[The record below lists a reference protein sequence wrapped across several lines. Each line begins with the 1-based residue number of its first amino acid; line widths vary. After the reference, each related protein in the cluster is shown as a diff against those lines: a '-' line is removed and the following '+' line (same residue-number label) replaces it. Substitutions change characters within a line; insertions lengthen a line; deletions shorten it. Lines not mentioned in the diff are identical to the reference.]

1 LGPAFEARLATRAY
15 NRSVPKTKDL
25 EQRLAT
31 RKLVERAK
39 GLLMDDLD
47 MKENE
52 AFRWIQRRAM
62 DERKTMKDIAE
73 RILDGSLRPE
83 PPGPPSG

>member
-1 LGPAFEARLATRAY
+1 MKALEEE
-15 NRSVPKTKDL
+15 NKDL

-39 GLLMDDLD
+39 GLLMDELD

-73 RILDGSLRPE
+73 RIMDGSLRPQ
-83 PPGPPSG
+83 PPPAPPSS